1 MKSTK
6 QAHRRVTVQAE
17 GLLDP
22 TMFTWLQ
29 YHHSCVL
36 GYRNVLALQ
45 SSGSLLTYANLHFQ
59 QVTTLEQVEISPI
72 SSHQMLGMRAKVRG
86 LAQKAKEERKM
97 EKMARKPV
105 VGLIEDFTK
114 TSVSTKSIR
123 DDEKG
128 VRVMH
133 LDNSVTSLLDV
144 EEKAE
149 SKQQEESSGAVVEE
163 EKGSSKDEQQQQQH
177 GDEAKE
183 EQEAS
188 TPVGADEEKKADPK
202 EEGEGAKET
211 EEKEAAAAAAA
222 ASVVAVADATDE
234 SVDSDTDDA
243 TLRDD
248 DDDSASLR
256 LAETLPNDV
265 TGKDDPQRESPQ
277 SSPRSPRTDGSGV
290 PSKAHV
296 LDASLNRI
304 RHLRLSQVTQW
315 NVRSILLMN
324 LSGNLLVSL
333 EGIEC
338 CANLVALDCSDN
350 ILSYM
355 HPLRECKSLKRLRIN
370 GNRLVSVSLDV
381 DADAA
386 AEGGGE
392 EKSSAGGVG
401 GVLLEYPQL
410 EYLDLNDNKMDSER
424 GLRGLEKFGRELV
437 HLEMRKCNLST
448 SAFASLEACTKLE
461 SFHADN
467 NHVTSLKELL
477 PVLRS
482 MKSLRHLSFLGN
494 PIAGGVSEEEKDEG
508 EDAKDGP
515 KASLYAITIFDNVAT
530 LRTFDHLAVPPGIYN
545 DLARLKT
552 AILGE
557 DILFEISNKYSREI
571 TTTMRVHENLVARH
585 RLDEELLEFAVKT
598 KAARLEQ
605 EMDEVL
611 TFGREQIESL
621 RPKFVASDHY
631 AQPDPTEVLHSI
643 QTLREKGTT
652 PFRT

>member
-1 MKSTK
+1 M
-6 QAHRRVTVQAE
+6 
-17 GLLDP
+17 LDP
-22 TMFTWLQ
+22 TTFTWLQ
-29 YHHSCVL
+29 YHHSCVI
-36 GYRNVLALQ
+36 GYRNLLALMT
-45 SSGSLLTYANLHFQ
+45 SGSLLTYANLHFQ
-59 QVTTLEQVEISPI
+59 QVTALEQVEISPI
-72 SSHQMLGMRAKVRG
+72 SSRQMLGMRAKVRG

-97 EKMARKPV
+97 EKMLKRPG
-105 VGLIEDFTK
+105 GLIDDFTK
-114 TSVSTKSIR
+114 TSVSTKSVR

-133 LDNSVTSLLDV
+133 LDNSVTSLLDI

-149 SKQQEESSGAVVEE
+149 SKQQQEEVGAIVEE
-163 EKGSSKDEQQQQQH
+163 EKANSEDA
-177 GDEAKE
+177 AKE
-183 EQEAS
+183 GQEIPLGDDEPA
-188 TPVGADEEKKADPK
+188 VGQGTRSDQYPPLGAEEEEKADAK
-202 EEGEGAKET
+202 VEGAGAKEA
-211 EEKEAAAAAAA
+211 EEKVAAA
-222 ASVVAVADATDE
+222 ASVVATAVPVVDATEE
-234 SVDSDTDDA
+234 SAGSDTDDA
-243 TLRDD
+243 ILRDD
-248 DDDSASLR
+248 DDDSVSR
-256 LAETLPNDV
+256 HLAETLPNDV
-265 TGKDDPQRESPQ
+265 TGKDDPQRDSPP
-277 SSPRSPRTDGSGV
+277 SSPRSPRIDGSNV
-290 PSKAHV
+290 PSKVHV

-304 RHLRLSQVTQW
+304 RHLKLSQVSQW

-338 CANLVALDCSDN
+338 CSNLVALDCSDN

-355 HPLRECKSLKRLRIN
+355 HPLRECKNLKRLRIN
-370 GNRLVSVSLDV
+370 GNRLINVSLD
-381 DADAA
+381 ADGA
-386 AEGGGE
+386 AEGEE
-392 EKSSAGGVG
+392 EKSAADAGGSNG
-401 GVLLEYPQL
+401 ALLEYPQL

-448 SAFASLEACTKLE
+448 IAFASLEACTKLE

-494 PIAGGVSEEEKDEG
+494 PVAGGASSSGEEEKDEG
-508 EDAKDGP
+508 EEAKEGP

-631 AQPDPTEVLHSI
+631 SQPDPTEVLHSI
-643 QTLREKGTT
+643 QTLREKGTM